1 MKKQILMVRDPEQ
14 EVGFKVLT
22 DYCEIIQE
30 KLGANVQVI
39 PMWPHGEMEL
49 IGDKRKM
56 QLIKKQLREV
66 LEEIEKMEAEADG
79 EQ

>member
-30 KLGANVQVI
+30 KLGTNVQVI

-56 QLIKKQLREV
+56 QLVKKQLREV